1 MKRCGHTRWLS
12 ICERSGSSALV
23 QSDRPAALVKDLP
36 SPDAQQPCVFVL
48 IGSREGSAAL
58 QASFGIEKARWPR
71 TNQTRSEM
79 HLHLDPST
87 VFADRPIL
95 LASFD
100 VRPRPVSWITA
111 RRDPCHRETRH
122 PLRQP
127 RAGLKVADD
136 ILPRLLSPFADVFCL
151 FSDDLGGFRQIA
163 QRLALWLNQSRSPTP
178 TKTALPSVVVV
189 TSGVSPKAAAEE
201 HARRTLL
208 SMLEEETT
216 VDPFQ
221 QLAAIDVVAV
231 VPKGTMSA
239 KARWRRLRERLME
252 RSDRVRRDRESR
264 CALYSATHLAA
275 FLQSAGAHFARAP
288 DVPFDF
294 LQAARVHNPVAPDW
308 AEHLSNFLKH
318 ITSSAQLTEFAVPF
332 LASTLLLDSYPPGA
346 PGAFR
351 LLSHSARLLTPEQ
364 CSIASTSSTSCT
376 GQRSDR

>member
-95 LASFD
+95 LASFN

-127 RAGLKVADD
+127 RAGLKAADD

-163 QRLALWLNQSRSPTP
+163 QRLALWLNQSP
-178 TKTALPSVVVV
+178 
-189 TSGVSPKAAAEE
+189 
-201 HARRTLL
+201 
-208 SMLEEETT
+208 
-216 VDPFQ
+216 
-221 QLAAIDVVAV
+221 
-231 VPKGTMSA
+231 
-239 KARWRRLRERLME
+239 
-252 RSDRVRRDRESR
+252 
-264 CALYSATHLAA
+264 
-275 FLQSAGAHFARAP
+275 
-288 DVPFDF
+288 
-294 LQAARVHNPVAPDW
+294 
-308 AEHLSNFLKH
+308 
-318 ITSSAQLTEFAVPF
+318 
-332 LASTLLLDSYPPGA
+332 
-346 PGAFR
+346 
-351 LLSHSARLLTPEQ
+351 
-364 CSIASTSSTSCT
+364 
-376 GQRSDR
+376 

>member
-95 LASFD
+95 LASFN

-127 RAGLKVADD
+127 RAGLKAADD

-231 VPKGTMSA
+231 VPKGAMSA

-346 PGAFR
+346 PGAFHP
-351 LLSHSARLLTPEQ
+351 LSLTAPA
-364 CSIASTSSTSCT
+364 C
-376 GQRSDR
+376 